1 MPYVLAFDVS
11 MGKSYFAIYA
21 SQKSCLSEGEIH
33 HQRLGFEK
41 LYEMIVDMTNET
53 EELPA
58 IVFEATGVY
67 STQLERFMNDHGFPY
82 TLLNPLESK
91 LQMAGMRIHKTDK
104 SDAHQLARTHF
115 TAERRVKA
123 PQDSYFEEMRAL
135 SRYYAE
141 LEEDL
146 AILRNRIHA
155 MVQLSFPELEVL
167 YKTKSELYY
176 QLLCQYPHPSF
187 VLAHSK
193 TVLRNRILKSTDQN
207 MSGRK
212 AEERAYD
219 LMEAAN
225 TCYPA
230 ISETDPRLDQLRD
243 YTKRYLELVHQ
254 KEAVI
259 KKMVNLS
266 EERNEYGILTSI
278 PGIGEITAVR
288 LIAEIGDIKRF
299 DNHKQLNAYAGIDI
313 RRFESGTLF
322 YKDKIN
328 KRGNKELR
336 KILYNMVQNMIKM
349 RRFGGN
355 HFVEYYDKLK
365 TQPYNKRHKVASIA
379 CVNKFLKVAF
389 HLISHNLTYNYEIAV
404 THS

>member
-1 MPYVLAFDVS
+1 MPHVLAFDVS

-21 SQKSCLSEGEIH
+21 SPKSCLSEGEIR
-33 HQRLGFEK
+33 HQRLDFDK
-41 LYEMIVDMTNET
+41 LYETIAHLIKEDGSYPE
-53 EELPA
+53 

-67 STQLERFMNDHGFPY
+67 SAQLERFMNDHGFPY
-82 TLLNPLESK
+82 TLLSPLESK

-104 SDAHQLARTHF
+104 SDAHQIARTHF

-123 PQDSYFEEMRAL
+123 SQDSYFEEMRAL

-146 AILRNRIHA
+146 SILRNRIHA
-155 MVQLSFPELEVL
+155 MVQLSFPELEAL

-176 QLLCQYPHPSF
+176 QLLRQYPHPSF
-187 VLAHSK
+187 VRAQSK

-207 MSGRK
+207 MSGKK
-212 AEERAYD
+212 AEERAND

-225 TCYPA
+225 ACYPA
-230 ISETDPRLDQLRD
+230 ISEADPRLDQLRD

-266 EERNEYGILTSI
+266 KERNEYRILTSI
-278 PGIGEITAVR
+278 PGIGEITAAR

-313 RRFESGTLF
+313 RRFQSGTLF
-322 YKDKIN
+322 YKDRIN

-336 KILYNMVQNMIKM
+336 KILFNMVQNMIKM

-365 TQPYNKRHKVASIA
+365 MQPYNKCHKVASIA

-389 HLISHNLTYNYEIAV
+389 HLITHKLAYNYGTA
-404 THS
+404 SA